1 MPVNRIEA
9 GAPMKRRAFTL
20 VEILA
25 VVAIIALLM
34 GVLLPAIGGV
44 RARARATVSMSNLRQ
59 WGVGY
64 GSFSADRK
72 GLLPWEGLKDA
83 ADMPTNLAD
92 RQRFWANVVPPLLD
106 QPAYA
111 DTAAPDGAVPTPNS
125 GQSIFID
132 PAAPTPSD
140 PLGGTF
146 KGWSVPNTKVKFYFC
161 YVPNSQLNNTLET
174 RMDALPSED
183 PRSLA
188 NKIDPTTRKLSGE
201 WLDARR
207 IRLTHCKQPAN
218 TVTMIELRSTPDEL
232 DGMGTVNG
240 RAPKYWF
247 PFYGEQLNRHRGDW
261 QRLAAR
267 HKNGG
272 HVLMADGHVEW
283 RDQAQATTPAG
294 ASGPSKDKT
303 LDFNRPD
310 TIWDPLGPAKM
321 E

>member
-1 MPVNRIEA
+1 
-9 GAPMKRRAFTL
+9 MKRRAFTL
-20 VEILA
+20 VELLTVI
-25 VVAIIALLM
+25 AIVALLL
-34 GVLLPAIGGV
+34 GLLVPAIGGV

-64 GSFSADRK
+64 ANFSADRK

-92 RQRFWANVVPPLLD
+92 RQRYWANVVPPLVD
-106 QPAYA
+106 QVAYA
-111 DTAAPDGAVPTPNS
+111 DLAAPDGAVPTPTS
-125 GQSIFID
+125 GQNIFID
-132 PAAPTPSD
+132 PAAPTPAD

-146 KGWSVPNTKVKFYFC
+146 TGWSVPKTRLKFYFC
-161 YVPNSQLNNTLET
+161 YVPNSQLNNTLEA

-188 NKIDPTTRKLSGE
+188 NRIDPATKKLGGE

-218 TVTMIELRSTPDEL
+218 TITMIELRSTPDEL
-232 DGMGTVNG
+232 DGLGTIDG
-240 RAPKYWF
+240 RVPKYWF
-247 PFYGEQLNRHRGDW
+247 PYYSEQLNRHRGDW

-267 HKNGG
+267 HRNGG

-283 RDQAQATTPAG
+283 RDQLQATTPTG
-294 ASGPSKDKT
+294 ASAPSKDKT

-310 TIWDPLGPAKM
+310 AIWDPLGPARM
-321 E
+321 D

>member
-1 MPVNRIEA
+1 MN
-9 GAPMKRRAFTL
+9 RRAFTL
-20 VEILA
+20 VELLA
-25 VVAIIALLM
+25 VIAIIALLI
-34 GVLLPAIGGV
+34 GILLPAIGGV

-72 GLLPWEGLKDA
+72 GLLPWEGLKDP

-111 DTAAPDGAVPTPNS
+111 DIATPDGSVPTPSS

-132 PAAPTPSD
+132 PAAPTPAN
-140 PLGGTF
+140 PLGGSFT
-146 KGWSVPNTKVKFYFC
+146 GWTVPNTTVKFYFC
-161 YVPNSQLNNTLET
+161 YVPNSQLNNSLEA

-188 NKIDPTTRKLSGE
+188 NKIDPVTRKLSTE

-247 PFYGEQLNRHRGDW
+247 PYYAEQLNRHRADW

-267 HKNGG
+267 HRNGG

-283 RDQAQATTPAG
+283 RDQAQATTPVG

-321 E
+321 D